1 MGDFGVRSVP
11 SGPIYHQRVTPAP
24 VSVTLTRPG
33 GGDINGSLVSV
44 VQVGF
49 HLPVSPGSSAFEGDV
64 YPSPVPGSGRLD
76 SSILCS
82 VNRLPYLLRK
92 STLSPSVPFH
102 LDSLP
107 TLSKFSCFLFLR
119 SLPWGQFAYFSRS
132 RLRYADS
139 ITGLDPAT
147 ETKFMFRLYWGCGL
161 GVHSCF

>member
-11 SGPIYHQRVTPAP
+11 SGPICHQRVTPAP

-33 GGDINGSLVSV
+33 GGDFTALVSV

-49 HLPVSPGSSAFEGDV
+49 QLPVSPGSSAFEGDV

-92 STLSPSVPFH
+92 SRLSPSVPFH

-107 TLSKFSCFLFLR
+107 TLSEFGCLLFFR
-119 SLPWGQFAYFSRS
+119 SLPWEQFAYSHVPGS
-132 RLRYADS
+132 GMLTPLPDSIRLRKQNSCSASTGVADWGY
-139 ITGLDPAT
+139 IT
-147 ETKFMFRLYWGCGL
+147 
-161 GVHSCF
+161 CF